1 MRSVDKDCKFNFVL
15 NNSPGNCCAKKLYV
29 IYNIYIYINIYLLYV
44 HMYISIYCI
53 CMYVYIYIR
62 NDFIQLPCGKKGS
75 CRLPGRFPS
84 LCGGRKWQAIGRCR
98 SIG

>member
-1 MRSVDKDCKFNFVL
+1 MQK
-15 NNSPGNCCAKKLYV
+15 NCMSYT
-29 IYNIYIYINIYLLYV
+29 IYIYINIYLFIICAHVYINILYLYV
-44 HMYISIYCI
+44 CI
-53 CMYVYIYIR
+53 YIYIR